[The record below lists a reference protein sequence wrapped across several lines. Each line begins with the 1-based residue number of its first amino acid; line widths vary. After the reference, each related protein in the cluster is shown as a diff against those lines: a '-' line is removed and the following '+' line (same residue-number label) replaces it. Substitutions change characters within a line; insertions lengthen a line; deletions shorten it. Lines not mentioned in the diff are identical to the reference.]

1 MMIPRRKGNGLDIF
15 DEVFSDPF
23 FSQKE
28 NKIMKTDVKEKDG
41 NYILEIDIPGYDK
54 EDIQIELQDGYITVT
69 ATKSEEKE
77 DKHAKY
83 LQRERFSGMCSR
95 SYYAGEDIK
104 EEDIKA
110 NFKNGIL
117 SIVFPKEPE
126 QKIENKKYI
135 PIGE

>member
-1 MMIPRRKGNGLDIF
+1 MMIPRRNGLDIF
-15 DEVFSDPF
+15 DDVFSDPF
-23 FSQKE
+23 FTQKE
-28 NKIMKTDVKEKDG
+28 NKLMKTDVKEKDG

-54 EDIQIELQDGYITVT
+54 DDIQIEFNDGYITVT
-69 ATKSEEKE
+69 ATKNEEKE

-83 LQRERFSGMCSR
+83 LKRERFSGGCSR
-95 SYYAGEDIK
+95 SYYAGENLK

-117 SIVFPKEPE
+117 TIVFPKEPE
-126 QKIENKKYI
+126 QKIEEKKYI